1 MSFLLKKSF
10 RYSWRLNLLS
20 LGTESFLFVG
30 VLIPKRH
37 EQRDNTQVH
46 PSRIEKF
53 KASPTN
59 RLLPSSSMDV
69 DGSLLTDRTCRV
81 EEESARLYRS
91 RDLEIHD
98 VLILP

>member
-37 EQRDNTQVH
+37 EQRDNTEVH

-59 RLLPSSSMDV
+59 RLLPFSASSSMDV

-81 EEESARLYRS
+81 EEESAKAL
-91 RDLEIHD
+91 
-98 VLILP
+98 